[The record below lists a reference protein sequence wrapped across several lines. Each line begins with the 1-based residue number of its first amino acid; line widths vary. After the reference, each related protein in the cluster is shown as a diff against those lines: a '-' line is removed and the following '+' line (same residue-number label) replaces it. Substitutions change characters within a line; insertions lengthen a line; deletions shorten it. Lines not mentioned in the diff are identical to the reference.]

1 MRYALLIQYDG
12 TFFSGWQLQKKGERT
27 VQGEME
33 RAAEEIFSLPT
44 RVTASG
50 RTDAGV
56 HARGQVCTFDAV
68 TTIPAD
74 KLPACF
80 NCHLPPDV
88 RVLACAVVPAD
99 FDCTRHAKKK
109 TYLYRAYFAPCELP
123 LCSRY
128 AARLTAK
135 PDVGRMREAAALL
148 CGVHDFK
155 AFSSSGSSA
164 KTTVREIYEI
174 KVRVTQNGHT
184 MYEVEVTG
192 NGFLYNMVRI
202 IAGELF
208 AVGCGKPTQNILQA
222 LETGRRTFLAKTMPA
237 AGLTLQNVDYGI
249 PLFSDAG
256 EE

>member
-33 RAAEEIFSLPT
+33 RAAAEVFGVPT

-56 HARGQVCTFDAV
+56 HARGQVVTFDAI
-68 TTIPAD
+68 TTIPTG

-80 NCHLPPDV
+80 NAHLPPDLK
-88 RVLACAVVPAD
+88 VLKGANVPED
-99 FDCTRHAKKK
+99 FDCTRHAKRK
-109 TYLYRAYFAPCELP
+109 TYCYRAYFSGCELP
-123 LCSRY
+123 LYARY
-128 AARLTAK
+128 ASRLK
-135 PDVGRMREAAALL
+135 ERPDLEKMREAAALL
-148 CGVHDFK
+148 LGVHDFK

-164 KTTVREIYEI
+164 KTTVREIYAIYIDEKKNGPPMFEI
-174 KVRVTQNGHT
+174 RV
-184 MYEVEVTG
+184 VG

-208 AVGCGKPTQNILQA
+208 AVGCGKSMQNIERA
-222 LETGRRTFLAKTMPA
+222 LTGGGRSCLAKTMPA
-237 AGLTLQNVDYGI
+237 AGLTLEEVDYGTPI
-249 PLFSDAG
+249 FSDAG
-256 EE
+256 ED